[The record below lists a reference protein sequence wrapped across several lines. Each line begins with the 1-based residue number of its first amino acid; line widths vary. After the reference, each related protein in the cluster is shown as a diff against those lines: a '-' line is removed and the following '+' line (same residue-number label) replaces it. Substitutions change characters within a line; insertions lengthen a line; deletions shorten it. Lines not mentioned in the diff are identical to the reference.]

1 MSLGHTYWAVLTDYI
16 GGSGT
21 GGHGAGCVWRSI
33 LVSRKG
39 RRSNRYGKPTRR
51 IYEVS
56 AFLGILEKGRAE
68 FPA

>member
-1 MSLGHTYWAVLTDYI
+1 ME
-16 GGSGT
+16 
-21 GGHGAGCVWRSI
+21 SI

-56 AFLGILEKGRAE
+56 AFLGILEKEGLNFLPR
-68 FPA
+68 